1 MVLGDTYDPSPIIP
15 LCSNPRPTL
24 LVHEATDSTI
34 SPGTDN
40 AGRLS
45 KRALADV
52 MKTTLAR
59 GHSTPI
65 MAGEFAKLVDAQKLV
80 LNHIGGR
87 YDHLL

>member
-1 MVLGDTYDPSPIIP
+1 MP
-15 LCSNPRPTL
+15 LCSNPQPSL

-34 SPGTDN
+34 SPETDD

-45 KRALADV
+45 RRQLPDI

-80 LNHIGGR
+80 LNHIGSR
-87 YDHLL
+87 

>member
-1 MVLGDTYDPSPIIP
+1 
-15 LCSNPRPTL
+15 
-24 LVHEATDSTI
+24 
-34 SPGTDN
+34 
-40 AGRLS
+40 
-45 KRALADV
+45 